1 MQAGRLT
8 ERVTLETVT
17 VTRDVVGGPVETWA
31 VLDTVWAEVKPL
43 TGKQIAQ
50 AQQVGAA
57 LSKAVTIRYRSGIT
71 SALRV
76 RFFDG
81 ATAKVQWVE
90 EHRREDRIVLIVE
103 DRNG

>member
-8 ERVTLETVT
+8 ERVTLETAT
-17 VTRDVVGGPVETWA
+17 VTRDTVGGPVETWA

-50 AQQVGAA
+50 AQQVGAV
-57 LSKAVTIRYRSGIT
+57 LSKAVTIRWRSGIT
-71 SALRV
+71 AALRV
-76 RFFDG
+76 RFADG
-81 ATAKVQWVE
+81 VTAKVQWVE
-90 EHRREDRIVLIVE
+90 GYRREDRIVLVVE